1 MPRVA
6 RSANAKPRRDE
17 ILDHAT
23 RLFAER
29 GYEGTSMADLAERV
43 GMRKASLFYHF
54 DSKDALYASVLDRLI
69 VALGGIIATAATTEG
84 SFAERLDNLSDAL
97 TTVLGEQPFAARLV
111 IREAMDWGPV
121 IRETLIE
128 PMLGVLA
135 AAEAFVRAG
144 QRAGVFVELDPKH
157 LLVSLIGLHFMPFGI
172 GGVVERFMGSAPFE
186 AAFIVERRE
195 AVREQVR
202 HLLLAKRPAARD
214 ARAAK

>member
-1 MPRVA
+1 MPRIA

-17 ILDHAT
+17 ILDQAT

-54 DSKDALYASVLDRLI
+54 ESKDALYAAVLDRLI
-69 VALGGIIATAATTEG
+69 VAVSGVIATAATTDG
-84 SFAERLDNLSDAL
+84 SFLERLDNLSDAL
-97 TTVLGEQPFAARLV
+97 TTVLGEQPFAARLI

-128 PMLGVLA
+128 PMLGVLG

-144 QRAGVFVELDPKH
+144 QQAGVFVELDPKH

-172 GGVVERFMGSAPFE
+172 GGVVQRFTGSDPFD
-186 AAFIVERRE
+186 AAFIVARRD
-195 AVREQVR
+195 AVREQVQ
-202 HLLLAKRPAARD
+202 HLLLVKRPARNG
-214 ARAAK
+214 RSAK